1 MTSESPASD
10 FAPIDREF
18 GADVAMHALVSELY
32 PICRSI
38 TGEGVRH
45 TLEIIAKHVPI
56 TRTDVPSGTRV
67 FDWVVPKEW
76 NVRDAF
82 VKTARG
88 ERVIDFRISNLHL
101 LNYSVP
107 AQGMVSNEEL
117 RQHLYSDPAHPDWIP
132 YRTSYY
138 QEKWGFCVAHAQL
151 ATLTEP
157 EYEVFIDSS
166 LSDGALT
173 YGECYLPGAVQD
185 EVLVS
190 CHICHPSLANDNLSG
205 ISVAVQLARQ
215 LMDRPH
221 RLSYRFLFAPGTI
234 GAIAWLAGH
243 RETVSRIKHG
253 LVLTCVGDPGAFHYK
268 KSRRGDTEVDR
279 AVAHALRARRRPF
292 EIREFHPYGY
302 DERQFCSPGFNLPV
316 GCLMRSAWGEFPEY
330 HTSADNPSFVTPTA
344 LQESLEICS
353 DVVDILER
361 NKSLISLN
369 PFCEPALGPRGLYR
383 ATGGSGIG
391 DRNLARLWVLNL
403 ADGTHSLLDMAERA
417 DMPFGLIADVAEE
430 LTAHSLLAEPQIGHS
445 ARGEAQ

>member
-1 MTSESPASD
+1 MASESPASD
-10 FAPIDREF
+10 LSPVDRER
-18 GADVAMHALVSELY
+18 GAGVAMHALVSELY

-38 TGEGVRH
+38 TGEGVRN
-45 TLEIIAKHVPI
+45 TLEILGTQVPI

-82 VKTARG
+82 VKDPRG
-88 ERVIDFRISNLHL
+88 ERVIDFRVSNLHL

-107 AQGMVSNEEL
+107 VRGTVSNDEL
-117 RQHLYSDPAHPDWIP
+117 RRHLYSDPAHPDWVP

-138 QEKWGFCVAHAQL
+138 KEAWGFCVAHKQL
-151 ATLTEP
+151 ERLTEP
-157 EYEVFIDSS
+157 EYEVLIDSS

-173 YGECYLPGAVQD
+173 YGECYLPGTVQD
-185 EVLVS
+185 EVLIS

-205 ISVAVQLARQ
+205 ISVAVQLAKQ
-215 LMDRPH
+215 LMGRTH
-221 RLSYRFLFAPGTI
+221 RLSYRFLFVPGTI

-243 RETVSRIKHG
+243 RETVSRIHHG

-268 KSRRGDTEVDR
+268 KSRRGDTEIDR
-279 AVAHALRARRRPF
+279 AVAHALRARRWPF

-302 DERQFCSPGFNLPV
+302 DERQYCSPGFNLPV

-330 HTSADNPSFVTPTA
+330 HTSADNPTFVTPTA

-353 DVVDILER
+353 DVIDILER
-361 NKSLISLN
+361 NRTLISLN

-383 ATGGSGIG
+383 ATGGGGIG
-391 DRNLARLWVLNL
+391 DENLARLWVLNL
-403 ADGTHSLLDMAERA
+403 ADGAHSLLDVAERS
-417 DMPFGLIADVAEE
+417 DMSFRLIADIADE
-430 LTAHSLLAEPQIGHS
+430 LAVHGLLADKGADHTATSDVQ
-445 ARGEAQ
+445 